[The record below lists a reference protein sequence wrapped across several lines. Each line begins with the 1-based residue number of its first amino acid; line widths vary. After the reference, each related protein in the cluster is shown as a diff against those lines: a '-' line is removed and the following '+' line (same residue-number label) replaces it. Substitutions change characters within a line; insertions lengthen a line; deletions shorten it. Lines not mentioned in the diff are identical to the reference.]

1 MNHSLGKDQINRNV
15 EWLLANASPP
25 VRYLTHCRLLGL
37 SPESSTA
44 KNLWQAVEQS
54 ETVSELFSKQQLDGS
69 WCVSGPWAHKPSYIP
84 KGGYS
89 PFTPKHVTTVWV
101 LMVLGEMGFRI
112 GDHRIDQ
119 ACEYVIAH
127 QLPNGLFRRFAKTPG
142 TPDWETQS
150 TLELENAPC
159 ELSIYLRSLGSVG
172 MTTDLRLAKSYELL
186 VKWQRDDGG
195 WALQKHLEERFKT
208 RSCPSS
214 THDAAVALY
223 QRGDLKYEPAL
234 RKALAFLVWHL
245 SLKDVRKLRKFVFRG
260 HHFLAEMLMFSDLG
274 VGLAERPV
282 QTILK
287 WLMSMYDPEQG
298 CFRYFGRKA
307 DATDLGAAGTRY
319 WLFQHIEDD
328 WLTYRMTRIAANLA
342 EKETDYDLAGD

>member
-1 MNHSLGKDQINRNV
+1 MSDYLDKEQIDRNI

-25 VRYLTHCRLLGL
+25 VRYLTHCHLLGL
-37 SPESSTA
+37 RPESSTA

-54 ETVSELFSKQQLDGS
+54 EIVNKLFSKQQLDGS
-69 WCVSGPWAHKPSYIP
+69 WCASGPWAHKPSYIP

-101 LMVLGEMGFRI
+101 LMILGEMGFRI
-112 GDHRIDQ
+112 GDRRIDQ
-119 ACEYVIAH
+119 ACEYVLAH

-142 TPDWETQS
+142 TPDRGLKS
-150 TLELENAPC
+150 ALELENAPC

-172 MTTDLRLAKSYELL
+172 MTTDPRLAKSYELL

-223 QRGDLKYEPAL
+223 QRGDLECKPAL
-234 RKALAFLVWHL
+234 HKALAFLVWHL
-245 SLKDVRKLRKFVFRG
+245 SLKDVRKLHKFVFRG
-260 HHFLAEMLMFSDLG
+260 HHFLTEMLMLSDVG

-282 QTILK
+282 QAILK
-287 WLMSMYDPEQG
+287 WLISMYDAEQG
-298 CFRYFGRKA
+298 RFRYAGRRS
-307 DATDLGAAGTRY
+307 DATDLGAAGTKY
-319 WLFQHIEDD
+319 WLFQRIEDD
-328 WLTYRMTRIAANLA
+328 WLTYRMTRIVANLA
-342 EKETDYDLAGD
+342 EQAGAC